1 MSKIKQIFDTAP
13 KQFGQDDFTFRLR
26 MGSLINGRPM
36 SHDTWRFTTGDPDV
50 AALIVQGYGGESKE
64 WETKTDENLEILS
77 TEKRVEV
84 ILDSLSSDYVMFG
97 QNNKPIRACNGE
109 VQRLGVDEAKPCACA
124 QAYQSAQEWKAAAK
138 DGLACKPMV
147 KATFRLAEY
156 PDLGLG
162 RYESSSWSLA
172 TGDPEWKKD
181 KMDEGQIWQPP
192 ISQIQDELEELGGR
206 AMASI
211 EIVGVEFTTKAGKHV
226 SYTKPQ
232 ITILGAVSESVEA
245 LLDA

>member
-26 MGSLINGRPM
+26 MGSLVNGRPM

-50 AALIVQGYGGESKE
+50 AETIVQGFGGESKL

-77 TEKRVEV
+77 NEKRIEV

-109 VQRLGVDEAKPCACA
+109 VQRLGLDEAKPCACA
-124 QAYQSAQEWKAAAK
+124 AAYTTAQEWKQAAK

-156 PDLGLG
+156 PDVGLG

-172 TGDPEWKKD
+172 TGDPEWKKT

-192 ISQIQDELEELGGR
+192 ISQIQDELEALGGR
-206 AMASI
+206 AMAAI
-211 EIVGVEFTTKAGKHV
+211 EIVGVEFQTKAGKHV
-226 SYTKPQ
+226 SYSKPQ
-232 ITILGAVSESVEA
+232 ITILGEVSETLAA
-245 LLDA
+245 LMDA

>member
-1 MSKIKQIFDTAP
+1 MSKIKHIFDTAP
-13 KQFGQDDFTFRLR
+13 KNFGQDDFTFSLK
-26 MGSLINGRPM
+26 MGSLVNGRPM

-50 AALIVQGYGGESKE
+50 AEKIVLGYGGEAKE
-64 WETKTDENLEILS
+64 WETKTDETLEILS

-84 ILDSLSSDYVMFG
+84 ILESLSSDFVMFG

-109 VQRLGVDEAKPCACA
+109 VQRLGLDEAKPCACA
-124 QAYQSAQEWKAAAK
+124 AAYSNAQEWKQAAK

-192 ISQIQDELEELGGR
+192 IADVQDQLEHFQGR
-206 AMASI
+206 AMASF
-211 EIVGVEFTTKAGKHV
+211 EIVGVEFKTKAGKHV

-232 ITILGAVSESVEA
+232 ITILGAVTESVVA

>member
-26 MGSLINGRPM
+26 MGSLVNGRPM

-50 AALIVQGYGGESKE
+50 AETIVQGFGGESKL

-77 TEKRVEV
+77 NEKRIEV

-109 VQRLGVDEAKPCACA
+109 VQRLGLDEAKPCACA
-124 QAYQSAQEWKAAAK
+124 AAYTTAQEWKQAAK

-156 PDLGLG
+156 PDVGLG

-172 TGDPEWKKD
+172 TGDPEWKKG

-192 ISQIQDELEELGGR
+192 ISQIQDELEALGGR
-206 AMASI
+206 AMAAI
-211 EIVGVEFTTKAGKHV
+211 EIVGVEFQTKAGKHV
-226 SYTKPQ
+226 SYSKPQ
-232 ITILGAVSESVEA
+232 ITILGEVSETLAA
-245 LLDA
+245 LMDA